1 MHLTTTY
8 FCSFLLGENIAELR
22 KNMIDAAIDNKNEQ
36 MEITVGKK
44 KIKSTT
50 VLNQGHAISVD
61 MEYYYTAIPKTHF
74 S

>member
-1 MHLTTTY
+1 
-8 FCSFLLGENIAELR
+8 
-22 KNMIDAAIDNKNEQ
+22 MIDAAIDNKNEQ

-61 MEYYYTAIPKTHF
+61 MEYYYTAIQKTHF